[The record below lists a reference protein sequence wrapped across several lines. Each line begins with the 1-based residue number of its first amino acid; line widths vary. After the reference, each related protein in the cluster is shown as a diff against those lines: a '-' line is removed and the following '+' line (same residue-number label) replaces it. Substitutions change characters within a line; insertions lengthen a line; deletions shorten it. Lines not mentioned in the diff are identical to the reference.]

1 MKSNKLAVTI
11 ELGELSKLERHNIR
25 TYLEDHFYH
34 SYKFKKGKKCILK
47 VKSLDK
53 KSLRNLLADLYSM
66 NVLHQDRKITV
77 SKIMKT
83 TNAMDE
89 KSLSD
94 TGFNKIKISGP
105 KFPDIPVSSPIS
117 NTYVPDV
124 SMSNTHGI
132 PLYTEVDTLYN
143 TMNDYSKFPDMKKY
157 INDILVGIKDE
168 KMGQIPARGYF
179 IWNKSWYE
187 VDGTTFGP
195 TKACVFN
202 DFDNDDYL
210 TSVYVRG
217 INKDGKPSALIYDVI
232 NGEKYN
238 INVDAPVIPLYH
250 LDRKDIFQILI
261 FNMMRNLYQVP
272 NSIAIGGKEN
282 EEN

>member
-25 TYLEDHFYH
+25 TYLEEHFYH
-34 SYKFKKGKKCILK
+34 SYKFKKRKKCTLK
-47 VKSLDK
+47 VKRLSK
-53 KSLRNLLADLYSM
+53 KSLRSLLADLYSM
-66 NVLHQDRKITV
+66 NVLHQDRKISV

-105 KFPDIPVSSPIS
+105 KFPDIP
-117 NTYVPDV
+117 
-124 SMSNTHGI
+124 MSNTHGI

-168 KMGQIPARGYF
+168 KMGQVPARGYF

-238 INVDAPVIPLYH
+238 INIVAPVIPLYH

-261 FNMMRNLYQVP
+261 FNMMRNLHQVP